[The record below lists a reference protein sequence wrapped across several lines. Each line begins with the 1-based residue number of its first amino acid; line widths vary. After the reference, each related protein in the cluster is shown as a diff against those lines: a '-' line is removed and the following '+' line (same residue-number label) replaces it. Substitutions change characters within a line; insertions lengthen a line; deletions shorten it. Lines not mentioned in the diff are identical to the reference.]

1 LALSAYKIIF
11 TVVTH
16 LMVSYHLL
24 CGYLPY
30 SNNDSD
36 IALTIAAEVDNY
48 AIFKVKIRLGKVVI

>member
-1 LALSAYKIIF
+1 
-11 TVVTH
+11 
-16 LMVSYHLL
+16 MVSYHLL